1 MAIEDAAMLV
11 RCLEEVGAEHYQQ
24 AFELY
29 RTNRFERASR
39 VQQVS
44 HDNTWLREDEDPA
57 WVFAYDPFEVTLKQP
72 TSQGSPA

>member
-1 MAIEDAAMLV
+1 MAQGAAMAIEDAAMLV

-44 HDNTWLREDEDPA
+44 MTIPGYGKTKTRPG
-57 WVFAYDPFEVTLKQP
+57 YSPMTPLK
-72 TSQGSPA
+72 